1 MNSMIKMMMLI
12 CFFLAATAFAD
23 RGHRERGHL
32 KEILKQLDLS
42 DEQRASIKRSRKG
55 NKENFDKHRQQM
67 RAAEEAFHKG
77 MRDMNLSDSEL
88 RNLHKSFVEQ
98 RMNHMKSKFEK
109 MMIIRS
115 VLTPVQKQ
123 KFVEL
128 NKNYR
133 PKHDRARKRHRD

>member
-1 MNSMIKMMMLI
+1 MKLMTKTMILTS
-12 CFFLAATAFAD
+12 FFMASTAVAD
-23 RGHRERGHL
+23 RWHRERGHL
-32 KEILKQLDLS
+32 KKVLRQLDLS
-42 DEQRASIKRSRKG
+42 DEQRATIKKSRKT
-55 NKENFDKHRQQM
+55 NKEDFDKQRQQM

-133 PKHDRARKRHRD
+133 PKHDRVRKRHRD